1 MRHRLAIPLL
11 IALLAIGWGA
21 TSEAAKVQD
30 GNLVVSF
37 DADFAPHSL
46 PRHRPAPMK
55 VEVHGKITTT
65 DGSHPPPLRWL
76 EIEVNRAGR
85 IYSRGLPVCLA
96 PQLQSTSTDQALERC
111 GPARVGDGRFR
122 ADIALGSEVTASGR
136 IIAFNSRIAGRQGL
150 LLHFFGKVPIRFTL
164 VVPLTIGH
172 RARGEFGTV
181 LRAKIPRLAGGV
193 GSVTELDLTL
203 ARRYSF
209 GGQRRSYL
217 SAACNAPP
225 GFTEAPF
232 PFVRPR
238 FRFEGRGEIEGET
251 LLKVCRVR

>member
-1 MRHRLAIPLL
+1 MRRQLAIPLL
-11 IALLAIGWGA
+11 IAFLTIGWGA

-30 GNLVVSF
+30 GNVVVSF

-46 PRHRPAPMK
+46 PRHRPAPVK
-55 VEVHGKITTT
+55 VEIHGRISTT

-85 IYSRGLPVCLA
+85 IYSRGLPVCFA
-96 PQLQSTSTDQALERC
+96 PQLQATSTDQALERC
-111 GPARVGDGRFR
+111 GPARVGGGSFS
-122 ADIALGSEVTASGR
+122 ADVNLGGEVVASGR
-136 IIAFNSRIAGRQGL
+136 VVAFNSRRAGKPGL
-150 LLHFFGKVPIRFTL
+150 LLHFFLSVPIHFTL

-172 RARGEFGTV
+172 RSRGQFGTV
-181 LRAKIPRLAGGV
+181 LRAQIPRLGGGL
-193 GSVTELDLTL
+193 GSITELDLAL

-209 GGQRRSYL
+209 GGKRRSYV

-238 FRFEGRGEIEGET
+238 FRFEHRGEIEGET